1 VKFKSAAASVIVL
14 GTIAFIDYKA
24 SNELVFDQFFLI
36 PVAIAAWFGGRRAA
50 WSMAAAASAAWIAV
64 NYFVGHRYLHEYNR
78 YWNSALVLIR
88 LLIAGTVIAV
98 FRKALV
104 SAKKNLAEKEAA
116 LEALQKSTAEIRSYE
131 GRFQTIC
138 AWTNQIKDGDEWI
151 TFPKF
156 LTRHLNTRVTH
167 GISPE
172 AAAMLNSGF
181 KTDSTPLL
189 PPSPVSE

>member
-1 VKFKSAAASVIVL
+1 VKLKSAAASVIVL

-50 WSMAAAASAAWIAV
+50 WSMAVAASTAWIAV
-64 NYFVGHRYLHEYNR
+64 NYFVGHQYLHEYNR

-98 FRKALV
+98 FREALV
-104 SAKKNLAEKEAA
+104 SAKRNLAEKEAA
-116 LEALQKSTAEIRSYE
+116 LEALQQSTAQIRSYE

-151 TFPKF
+151 SFPKF
-156 LTRHLNTRVTH
+156 LARHLNARVTH

-172 AAAMLNSGF
+172 AAAALNTGF
-181 KTDSTPLL
+181 KPDSTHLV
-189 PPSPVSE
+189 PP

>member
-1 VKFKSAAASVIVL
+1 MKLKSAAASVIVL

-50 WSMAAAASAAWIAV
+50 WSMAVAASTAWVAV
-64 NYFVGHRYLHEYNR
+64 NYFVGHQYLHEYNR

-98 FRKALV
+98 FREALV
-104 SAKKNLAEKEAA
+104 SAKRNLAEKEAA
-116 LEALQKSTAEIRSYE
+116 LEALQQSTAQIRSYE

-151 TFPKF
+151 SFPKF
-156 LTRHLNTRVTH
+156 LTRHLNARVTH

-172 AAAMLNSGF
+172 AAAALNTGF
-181 KTDSTPLL
+181 KPDSTHLV
-189 PPSPVSE
+189 PP